1 MAIMVSDKAASRQ
14 KIANA
19 LSDGRLYLRL
29 IWMQIRSQGQYK
41 ADMFVNIGT
50 YFFTTSLEFT
60 AVFLYFAN
68 FPTLLGW
75 NVGAVAMLYAVMSIG
90 FGFSEMFGAGLDVF
104 PDTIRLGEFDR
115 VLLRPVST
123 LLQVASSD
131 FRLRRLGRITQ
142 GTVALF
148 IATAFL
154 PAFHWTLLKTLAALI
169 GIASGTMLFLAVWL
183 LGATMCFWTVEPT
196 EIVNILT
203 YGGRD
208 MLSYPLNI
216 YNQVM
221 QRVFLFVIPLA
232 FGTFV
237 PVCYILGKSLPF
249 GLPNTLVFASPAIA
263 IIFFLVAR
271 AIWQFG
277 VRRYQSTGS

>member
-1 MAIMVSDKAASRQ
+1 MAIMVQGKAASRQ

-50 YFFTTSLEFT
+50 YFFTTSLEFA

-68 FPTLLGW
+68 FPSLLGW
-75 NVGAVAMLYAVMSIG
+75 NVGGVAMLYAVMSIG

-142 GTVALF
+142 GIMALF
-148 IATAFL
+148 IATTFL
-154 PAFHWTLLKTLAALI
+154 PAFHWTLLKALAALI

-221 QRVFLFVIPLA
+221 QRFFLFVVPLA

-249 GLPNTLVFASPAIA
+249 GLPNTLVFASPVIA
-263 IIFFLVAR
+263 IFFFLVAR

>member
-1 MAIMVSDKAASRQ
+1 MAIMARDKTADERKLAA
-14 KIANA
+14 A
-19 LSDGRLYLRL
+19 LSDVRLYLRL

-41 ADMFVNIGT
+41 ADMFVSIGT
-50 YFFTTSLEFT
+50 YFLTTSLEF
-60 AVFLYFAN
+60 AGVFLYFAN

-75 NVGAVAMLYAVMSIG
+75 TVGDVAMLYAVMSIG
-90 FGFSEMFGAGLDVF
+90 FGFSELFGAGLDVF

-142 GTVALF
+142 GLVALF
-148 IATAFL
+148 IATALL
-154 PAFHWTLLKTLAALI
+154 PTFHWTLLKAFATLI

-221 QRVFLFVIPLA
+221 QRAFLFVVPLA

-237 PVCYILGKSLPF
+237 PVCYILGKALPF
-249 GLPNTLVFASPAIA
+249 DLPNTLVFASPIVASA
-263 IIFFLVAR
+263 FFLVAR
-271 AIWQFG
+271 ATWQFG

>member
-1 MAIMVSDKAASRQ
+1 MAIIADKATYRRT
-14 KIANA
+14 IDNV
-19 LSDGRLYLRL
+19 LSDIRLYFRL

-50 YFFTTSLEFT
+50 YFLTTSLEFA

-68 FPTLLGW
+68 FSTLLGW
-75 NVGAVAMLYAVMSIG
+75 NVGEVAMLYAVTSIG
-90 FGFSEMFGAGLDVF
+90 FGFSEMFGAGLDIF

-115 VLLRPVST
+115 VLLRPVSA
-123 LLQVASSD
+123 LIQIASSD

-142 GTVALF
+142 GIVALF

-154 PAFHWTLLKTLAALI
+154 PAFHWTLLKVAAMCI
-169 GIASGTMLFLAVWL
+169 GIASGTILFLSVWL

-196 EIVNILT
+196 ELVNILT

-221 QRVFLFVIPLA
+221 QRIFLFVVPLA

-237 PVCYILGKSLPF
+237 PVSYMLEKSLPF
-249 GLPNTLVFASPAIA
+249 GLPNNLVFASPAVAIA
-263 IIFFLVAR
+263 FFLAAR

>member
-1 MAIMVSDKAASRQ
+1 MATITRHDTAGRQ
-14 KIANA
+14 TIAHL
-19 LSDGRLYLRL
+19 LSDTGLYLRL

-50 YFFTTSLEFT
+50 YFLTTSLEF
-60 AVFLYFAN
+60 AGVFLYFAN
-68 FPTLLGW
+68 FPSLLGW
-75 NVGAVAMLYAVMSIG
+75 TVGEVAMLYAVMSIG
-90 FGFSEMFGAGLDVF
+90 FGFSEMIGAGLDVF

-115 VLLRPVST
+115 VLLRPVSA

-142 GTVALF
+142 GIVALF

-154 PAFHWTLLKTLAALI
+154 PAFHWTLLKVVATLI
-169 GIASGTMLFLAVWL
+169 GVASGSMLFLAVWL

-221 QRVFLFVIPLA
+221 QRVFLFVVPLA

-237 PVCYILGKSLPF
+237 PVCYILGKPLPF
-249 GLPNTLVFASPAIA
+249 DLPNNLLFASPAVAIA
-263 IIFFLVAR
+263 FFLVAR
-271 AIWQFG
+271 AVWQFG

>member
-1 MAIMVSDKAASRQ
+1 MATITRHNATNRQ
-14 KIANA
+14 TIAHL
-19 LSDGRLYLRL
+19 LSDTRLYLRL
-29 IWMQIRSQGQYK
+29 IWTQIRSQGQYK
-41 ADMFVNIGT
+41 TDMFVNIGT
-50 YFFTTSLEFT
+50 YFLTTSLEFT
-60 AVFLYFAN
+60 TVFLYFAN
-68 FPTLLGW
+68 FPSLLGW
-75 NVGAVAMLYAVMSIG
+75 TVGEVALLYAVMSIG
-90 FGFSEMFGAGLDVF
+90 FGLSEMFGAGLDVF

-115 VLLRPVST
+115 VLLRPVSV

-142 GTVALF
+142 GIAALF

-154 PAFHWTLLKTLAALI
+154 PAFHWTLLKVVILLI
-169 GIASGTMLFLAVWL
+169 SVVSGAILFLSVWL

-208 MLSYPLNI
+208 MLTYPLNI

-221 QRVFLFVIPLA
+221 QRFFLFVVPLA

-237 PVCYILGKSLPF
+237 PVCYMLGKPLPLD
-249 GLPNTLVFASPAIA
+249 LPNNLVFASPAIA
-263 IIFFLVAR
+263 IAFFLVAR

>member
-1 MAIMVSDKAASRQ
+1 MATITRHSTANRQ
-14 KIANA
+14 TIAHL
-19 LSDGRLYLRL
+19 LSDVRLYLRL

-50 YFFTTSLEFT
+50 YFLTTSLEF
-60 AVFLYFAN
+60 AGVFLYFAN
-68 FPTLLGW
+68 FPSLLGW
-75 NVGAVAMLYAVMSIG
+75 TVGEVAMLYAVMSIG
-90 FGFSEMFGAGLDVF
+90 FGFSEMIGAGLDVF

-115 VLLRPVST
+115 VLLRPVSA

-142 GTVALF
+142 GIVALF

-154 PAFHWTLLKTLAALI
+154 PAFHWTLLKVFATLI
-169 GIASGTMLFLAVWL
+169 GVASGTMLFLAVWL

-237 PVCYILGKSLPF
+237 PVCYILGKSLPL
-249 GLPNTLVFASPAIA
+249 GLPNNLVFVSPAVAIA
-263 IIFFLVAR
+263 FFLVAR

>member
-1 MAIMVSDKAASRQ
+1 MAISADNKAPYRRT
-14 KIANA
+14 IDNV
-19 LSDGRLYLRL
+19 LSDIRLYFRL

-50 YFFTTSLEFT
+50 YFLTTSLEFT

-68 FPTLLGW
+68 FSTLLGW
-75 NVGAVAMLYAVMSIG
+75 NVGEVAMLYAVMSIG
-90 FGFSEMFGAGLDVF
+90 FGFSEMLGAGLDLF

-115 VLLRPVST
+115 VLLRPVSA
-123 LLQVASSD
+123 LIQVASSD

-142 GTVALF
+142 GIVALF
-148 IATAFL
+148 IATTLL
-154 PAFHWTLLKTLAALI
+154 PAFHWTPLKVAAMCI
-169 GIASGTMLFLAVWL
+169 GIASGTILFLSVWL

-221 QRVFLFVIPLA
+221 QRIFLFVVPLA

-237 PVCYILGKSLPF
+237 PVSYMLAKPLPF
-249 GLPNTLVFASPAIA
+249 GLPNTLVFVSPAVA
-263 IIFFLVAR
+263 VAFLLAAR

-277 VRRYQSTGS
+277 VRHYQSTGS